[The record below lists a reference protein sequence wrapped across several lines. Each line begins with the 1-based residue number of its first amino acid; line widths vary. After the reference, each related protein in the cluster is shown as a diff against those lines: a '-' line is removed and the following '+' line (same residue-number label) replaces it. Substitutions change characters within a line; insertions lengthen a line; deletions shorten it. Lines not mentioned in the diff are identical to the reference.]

1 MAQIHEIKPVP
12 QRPSVLILFAH
23 PTIQKSRI
31 NRVLVEAVRH
41 LPGVTFRD
49 LYEEYPDQMIDVKR
63 EQELLRAHDT
73 IVFQH
78 PFYWY
83 STPAILKE
91 WMDLTLEFG
100 FAYGEGGNAL
110 HGKKWVHAIT
120 TGGDEAAYSGTGSN
134 RFTIEEFM
142 RPLEQSAALCGM
154 KFLPPFLTHSV
165 ARIDPKTDAH
175 QLQTNYRK
183 FIQSLQKDS
192 KP

>member
-1 MAQIHEIKPVP
+1 MP
-12 QRPSVLILFAH
+12 QTHTPSVLILFAH

-31 NRVLVEAVRH
+31 NRVLIEAVRN

-49 LYEEYPDQMIDVKR
+49 LYEEYPDQMIDVKK
-63 EQELLRAHDT
+63 EQELLLTHDT
-73 IVFQH
+73 VVFQH

-91 WMDLTLEFG
+91 WMDLTLEYG
-100 FAYGEGGNAL
+100 FAYGEGGTAL
-110 HGKKWVHAIT
+110 RGKNWVHAIT
-120 TGGDEAAYSGTGSN
+120 TGGDEAAYSGRGSN

-154 KFLPPFLTHSV
+154 KFLPPFLTHAV
-165 ARIDPKTDAH
+165 ARIDPKKDSHA
-175 QLQTNYRK
+175 LQSNYRN

-192 KP
+192 SS